1 MEAKVSSKMP
11 LLPPLICRGIAVKDV
26 PGIFGLCHELGYESR
41 EMGFGDRI
49 ADIIKRPGNAVFVAA
64 DAEDAPVGFIH
75 VFIRH
80 AIEIKPCAQIQALV
94 VGKAAR
100 RRGAAKLLMGAVE
113 EWARAEG
120 INWLSLYC
128 SSHRDAAHDF
138 YAEQGFDAAI
148 TATRFN
154 KNLD

>member
-1 MEAKVSSKMP
+1 MP

-26 PGIFGLCHELGYESR
+26 PGIFGLCHELGYESL

-49 ADIIKRPGNAVFVAA
+49 ADIIERPGNAVFVAA

-80 AIEIKPCAQIQALV
+80 AIEIKSFVQIQALV
-94 VGKAAR
+94 VHKAVR
-100 RRGAAKLLMGAVE
+100 RRGAAKLLMGAAE

-120 INWLSLYC
+120 IHWLSLYC
-128 SSHRDAAHDF
+128 SSHRDVAHDF
-138 YAEQGFDAAI
+138 YAAQGFDAAI

>member
-1 MEAKVSSKMP
+1 MP

-26 PGIFGLCHELGYESR
+26 PGIFGLCRELGYESL

-49 ADIIKRPGNAVFVAA
+49 ADIIERPGNAVCFAA

-80 AIEIKPCAQIQALV
+80 AIEIKSFVQIQALV
-94 VGKAAR
+94 VDKAAR
-100 RRGAAKLLMGAVE
+100 RRGAAKLLMGAAE

-120 INWLSLYC
+120 IHRLSLYC

-138 YAEQGFDAAI
+138 YAAQGFEAAI